1 MLRLNIKYASL
12 YTLKVRISFILIV
25 IFLVV
30 LFLCTEQVQF
40 SKSIL
45 NSKDEGFGRDGFVK
59 EDKSIILSMD
69 NESKKLESSQ
79 PLDIANFLSS
89 KKFHD
94 LCRTPEILD
103 YVEDILGPN
112 FVQWGGQFFHK
123 EPQSGSVVPWHQ
135 DAQYWPLEPAN
146 AVTVWLAVYDS
157 DEENGAMKVVSG
169 SHKKG
174 ANGFKHHT
182 NDASHLVLDQEVS
195 EDQIDK
201 DKIVYMNLKAGEI
214 SLHNDALLHG
224 SDPNNSNRK
233 RCGITMRFSP
243 TNVKGDLN
251 EWPFFE
257 TQLAR
262 GEDTFKLNPIA
273 QIPRGEATPIK
284 RFCFSKD
291 FENEW

>member
-1 MLRLNIKYASL
+1 MIIGGCMYQISDNVRRLTNKEKQQYSEQGYVKNLPVFSHDGAL
-12 YTLKVRISFILIV
+12 ELQG
-25 IFLVV
+25 
-30 LFLCTEQVQF
+30 LFE
-40 SKSIL
+40 
-45 NSKDEGFGRDGFVK
+45 E
-59 EDKSIILSMD
+59 LSSRLPSD
-69 NESKKLESSQ
+69 V
-79 PLDIANFLSS
+79 DINKTNMWHKAS

>member
-1 MLRLNIKYASL
+1 MYQISDNVRRLTNKEKQQYSEQGYVKNLPVFSDDGAL
-12 YTLKVRISFILIV
+12 ELQG
-25 IFLVV
+25 
-30 LFLCTEQVQF
+30 LFE
-40 SKSIL
+40 
-45 NSKDEGFGRDGFVK
+45 E
-59 EDKSIILSMD
+59 LSSRLPSD
-69 NESKKLESSQ
+69 V
-79 PLDIANFLSS
+79 DINKTNMWHKAS

-174 ANGFKHHT
+174 LNGFKHHT

>member
-1 MLRLNIKYASL
+1 MRINKNHKHNYTYYTFEGLALFRNLIGKQLTGTRL
-12 YTLKVRISFILIV
+12 
-25 IFLVV
+25 
-30 LFLCTEQVQF
+30 
-40 SKSIL
+40 
-45 NSKDEGFGRDGFVK
+45 G
-59 EDKSIILSMD
+59 
-69 NESKKLESSQ
+69 
-79 PLDIANFLSS
+79 
-89 KKFHD
+89 
-94 LCRTPEILD
+94 
-103 YVEDILGPN
+103 ILGM
-112 FVQWGGQFFHK
+112 GRIGQKIAKIAKSLGMIIHYHNRSK
-123 EPQSGSVVPWHQ
+123 LK
-135 DAQYWPLEPAN
+135 D
-146 AVTVWLAVYDS
+146 DK
-157 DEENGAMKVVSG
+157 ENGAMKVISG

-174 ANGFKHHT
+174 VNGFKHHT
-182 NDASHLVLDQEVS
+182 NNASHLVLDQEVS
-195 EDQIDK
+195 EDQIEK
-201 DKIVYMNLKAGEI
+201 DKIVYMDLKAGEI

>member
-1 MLRLNIKYASL
+1 MIIGGCMYQISENVRRLTNKEKQQYSEQGYVKNLPVFSYNGAL
-12 YTLKVRISFILIV
+12 ELQG
-25 IFLVV
+25 
-30 LFLCTEQVQF
+30 LFE
-40 SKSIL
+40 
-45 NSKDEGFGRDGFVK
+45 E
-59 EDKSIILSMD
+59 LSSRLPSD
-69 NESKKLESSQ
+69 V
-79 PLDIANFLSS
+79 DINKTNMWHKAS

-123 EPQSGSVVPWHQ
+123 EPKSGSVVPWHQ
-135 DAQYWPLEPAN
+135 DAQYWPLKPAN
-146 AVTVWLAVYDS
+146 AVTVWLAVYDT
-157 DEENGAMKVVSG
+157 DKENGAMKVVSG

-174 ANGFKHHT
+174 SNGFKHHT
-182 NDASHLVLDQEVS
+182 NNASYLVLDQEVS
-195 EDQIDK
+195 EDQIDQ
-201 DKIVYMNLKAGEI
+201 DNIVYMDLKAGEI

-224 SDPNNSNRK
+224 SDPNNSDRR

-257 TQLAR
+257 TQLVR
-262 GEDTFKLNPIA
+262 SIDSFKLNPIA

-284 RFCFSKD
+284 RFCYSKD
-291 FENEW
+291 FEKEW

>member
-1 MLRLNIKYASL
+1 MIIGGCMYQISE
-12 YTLKVRISFILIV
+12 KVRRLTNKEKQQYSEQGYVKNLPGFSYNGALE
-25 IFLVV
+25 LQG
-30 LFLCTEQVQF
+30 LFE
-40 SKSIL
+40 
-45 NSKDEGFGRDGFVK
+45 E
-59 EDKSIILSMD
+59 LSSRLPSD
-69 NESKKLESSQ
+69 V
-79 PLDIANFLSS
+79 DINKTNMWHKAS

-123 EPQSGSVVPWHQ
+123 EPKSGSVVPWHQ
-135 DAQYWPLEPAN
+135 DAQYWPLKPAN
-146 AVTVWLAVYDS
+146 AVTVWLALYDT
-157 DEENGAMKVVSG
+157 DKENGAMKVVSG

-174 ANGFKHHT
+174 SNGFKHHT
-182 NDASHLVLDQEVS
+182 NNASHLVLDQEVS
-195 EDQIDK
+195 EDQIDQ
-201 DKIVYMNLKAGEI
+201 DNIVYMDLKAGEI

-224 SDPNNSNRK
+224 SDPNNSDRR

-262 GEDTFKLNPIA
+262 GIDSFKLNPIA

-284 RFCFSKD
+284 RFCYSKD
-291 FENEW
+291 FEKDW

>member
-1 MLRLNIKYASL
+1 MIIGGCMYQISDNVRRLTNKEKQQYSEQGYVKNLPVFSYNGAL
-12 YTLKVRISFILIV
+12 ELQG
-25 IFLVV
+25 
-30 LFLCTEQVQF
+30 LFE
-40 SKSIL
+40 
-45 NSKDEGFGRDGFVK
+45 E
-59 EDKSIILSMD
+59 LSSRLPSD
-69 NESKKLESSQ
+69 V
-79 PLDIANFLSS
+79 DINKTNMWHKAS

-94 LCRTPEILD
+94 LCRTPEILN

-201 DKIVYMNLKAGEI
+201 DKIIYMNLKAGEI

>member
-1 MLRLNIKYASL
+1 MIIGGCMYQISDNVRRLTNKEKQQYSEQGYVKNL
-12 YTLKVRISFILIV
+12 PVFSYNGTLELQG
-25 IFLVV
+25 
-30 LFLCTEQVQF
+30 LFE
-40 SKSIL
+40 
-45 NSKDEGFGRDGFVK
+45 E
-59 EDKSIILSMD
+59 LSSRLPSD
-69 NESKKLESSQ
+69 V
-79 PLDIANFLSS
+79 DINKTNMWHKAS

-123 EPQSGSVVPWHQ
+123 EPKSGSVVPWHQ
-135 DAQYWPLEPAN
+135 DAQYWPLKPAN
-146 AVTVWLAVYDS
+146 AVTVWLAVYDTNK
-157 DEENGAMKVVSG
+157 ENGAMKVVSG

-174 ANGFKHHT
+174 SNGFKHHT
-182 NDASHLVLDQEVS
+182 NNASHLVLDQEVS
-195 EDQIDK
+195 EDQIDQ
-201 DKIVYMNLKAGEI
+201 DNIVYMDLKAGEI

-224 SDPNNSNRK
+224 SDPNNSDRR

-262 GEDTFKLNPIA
+262 GIDSFKLNPIA

-284 RFCFSKD
+284 RFCYSKD
-291 FENEW
+291 FEKDW

>member
-1 MLRLNIKYASL
+1 MIIGGCMYQISDNVRRLTNKEKQQYSEQGYVKNLPVFSYNGAL
-12 YTLKVRISFILIV
+12 ELQG
-25 IFLVV
+25 
-30 LFLCTEQVQF
+30 LFE
-40 SKSIL
+40 
-45 NSKDEGFGRDGFVK
+45 E
-59 EDKSIILSMD
+59 LSSRLPSD
-69 NESKKLESSQ
+69 V
-79 PLDIANFLSS
+79 DINKTNMWHKAS

-123 EPQSGSVVPWHQ
+123 EPKSGSVVPWHQ
-135 DAQYWPLEPAN
+135 DAQYWPLKPAN
-146 AVTVWLAVYDS
+146 AVTVWLAVYDT
-157 DEENGAMKVVSG
+157 DKENGAMKVVSG

-174 ANGFKHHT
+174 SNGFKHHT
-182 NDASHLVLDQEVS
+182 NNASHLVLDQEVS
-195 EDQIDK
+195 EDQIDQ
-201 DKIVYMNLKAGEI
+201 DNIVYMDLKAGEI

-224 SDPNNSNRK
+224 SDPNNSDRR

-262 GEDTFKLNPIA
+262 GVDSFKLNPIA

-284 RFCFSKD
+284 RFCYSKD
-291 FENEW
+291 FEKDW

>member
-1 MLRLNIKYASL
+1 MIIGGCMYQISDNVRRLTNKEKQQYSEQGYVKNLPVFSYNGAL
-12 YTLKVRISFILIV
+12 ELQG
-25 IFLVV
+25 
-30 LFLCTEQVQF
+30 LFE
-40 SKSIL
+40 
-45 NSKDEGFGRDGFVK
+45 E
-59 EDKSIILSMD
+59 LSSRLPSD
-69 NESKKLESSQ
+69 V
-79 PLDIANFLSS
+79 DINKTNMWHKAS

-123 EPQSGSVVPWHQ
+123 EPKSGSVVPWHQ
-135 DAQYWPLEPAN
+135 DAQYWPLKPAN
-146 AVTVWLAVYDS
+146 AVTVWLAVYDT
-157 DEENGAMKVVSG
+157 DKENGAMKVVSG

-174 ANGFKHHT
+174 SNGFKHHT
-182 NDASHLVLDQEVS
+182 NNASHLVLDQEVS

-201 DKIVYMNLKAGEI
+201 DNIVYMDLKAGEI

-224 SDPNNSNRK
+224 SDPNNSDRR

-262 GEDTFKLNPIA
+262 GIDSFKLNPIA

-284 RFCFSKD
+284 RFCYSKD
-291 FENEW
+291 FEKDW

>member
-1 MLRLNIKYASL
+1 MIIGGCMYQISDNVRRLTNKEKQQYSEQGYVKNL
-12 YTLKVRISFILIV
+12 PVFSNNGTLELQE
-25 IFLVV
+25 
-30 LFLCTEQVQF
+30 LFE
-40 SKSIL
+40 
-45 NSKDEGFGRDGFVK
+45 E
-59 EDKSIILSMD
+59 LSSRLPSD
-69 NESKKLESSQ
+69 V
-79 PLDIANFLSS
+79 DINKTNMWHKAS

-123 EPQSGSVVPWHQ
+123 EPKSGSVVPWHQ
-135 DAQYWPLEPAN
+135 DAQYWPLKPAN
-146 AVTVWLAVYDS
+146 AVTVWLAVYDT
-157 DEENGAMKVVSG
+157 DKENGAMKVVSG

-174 ANGFKHHT
+174 SNGFKHHT
-182 NDASHLVLDQEVS
+182 NNASHLVLDQEVS
-195 EDQIDK
+195 EDQIDQ
-201 DKIVYMNLKAGEI
+201 DNIVYMDLKAGEI

-224 SDPNNSNRK
+224 SDPNNSDRR

-262 GEDTFKLNPIA
+262 GVDSFKLNPIA

-284 RFCFSKD
+284 RFCYSKD
-291 FENEW
+291 FEKDW

>member
-1 MLRLNIKYASL
+1 MIIGGCMYQISDNVRRLTNKEKQQYSEQGYVKNLPVFSHNGAL
-12 YTLKVRISFILIV
+12 ELQG
-25 IFLVV
+25 
-30 LFLCTEQVQF
+30 LFE
-40 SKSIL
+40 
-45 NSKDEGFGRDGFVK
+45 E
-59 EDKSIILSMD
+59 LSSRLPSD
-69 NESKKLESSQ
+69 V
-79 PLDIANFLSS
+79 DINKTNMWHKAS

-123 EPQSGSVVPWHQ
+123 EPKSGSVVPWHQ
-135 DAQYWPLEPAN
+135 DAQYWPLKPAN
-146 AVTVWLAVYDS
+146 AVTVWLAVYDT
-157 DEENGAMKVVSG
+157 DKENGAMKVVSG

-174 ANGFKHHT
+174 SNGFKHHT
-182 NDASHLVLDQEVS
+182 NNASHLVLDQEVS
-195 EDQIDK
+195 EDQIDQ
-201 DKIVYMNLKAGEI
+201 DNIVYMDLKAGEI

-224 SDPNNSNRK
+224 SDPNNSDRR

-262 GEDTFKLNPIA
+262 GFDNFKLNPIA

-284 RFCFSKD
+284 RFCYSKD
-291 FENEW
+291 FEKDW

>member
-1 MLRLNIKYASL
+1 MIIGGCMYQISDNVRRLTNKEKQQYSEQGYVKNLPVFSYNGAL
-12 YTLKVRISFILIV
+12 ELQG
-25 IFLVV
+25 
-30 LFLCTEQVQF
+30 LFE
-40 SKSIL
+40 
-45 NSKDEGFGRDGFVK
+45 E
-59 EDKSIILSMD
+59 LSSRLPSD
-69 NESKKLESSQ
+69 V
-79 PLDIANFLSS
+79 DINKTNMWHKAS

-123 EPQSGSVVPWHQ
+123 EPKSGSVVPWHQ
-135 DAQYWPLEPAN
+135 DAQYWPLKPAN
-146 AVTVWLAVYDS
+146 AVTVWLAVYDT
-157 DEENGAMKVVSG
+157 DKENGAMKVVSG

-174 ANGFKHHT
+174 SNGFKHHT
-182 NDASHLVLDQEVS
+182 NNASHLVLDQEVS
-195 EDQIDK
+195 EDQIDQ
-201 DKIVYMNLKAGEI
+201 DNIVYMDLKAGEI

-224 SDPNNSNRK
+224 SDPNNSDRK

-262 GEDTFKLNPIA
+262 GIDSFKLNPIA

-284 RFCFSKD
+284 RFCYSKD
-291 FENEW
+291 FEKDW

>member
-1 MLRLNIKYASL
+1 MIIGGCMYQISDNVRRLTNKEKQQYSEQGYVKNLPVFSYNGAL
-12 YTLKVRISFILIV
+12 ELQG
-25 IFLVV
+25 
-30 LFLCTEQVQF
+30 LFE
-40 SKSIL
+40 
-45 NSKDEGFGRDGFVK
+45 E
-59 EDKSIILSMD
+59 LSSRLPSD
-69 NESKKLESSQ
+69 V
-79 PLDIANFLSS
+79 DINKTNMWHKAS

-123 EPQSGSVVPWHQ
+123 EPKSGSVVPWHQ
-135 DAQYWPLEPAN
+135 DAQYWPLKPAN
-146 AVTVWLAVYDS
+146 AVTVWLAVYDT
-157 DEENGAMKVVSG
+157 DKENGAMKVVSG

-174 ANGFKHHT
+174 SNGFKHHT
-182 NDASHLVLDQEVS
+182 NNASHLVLDQEVS

-201 DKIVYMNLKAGEI
+201 DNIVYMDLKAGEI

-224 SDPNNSNRK
+224 SDPNNSDRK

-262 GEDTFKLNPIA
+262 GIDSFKLNPIA

-284 RFCFSKD
+284 RFCYSKD
-291 FENEW
+291 FEKDW

>member
-1 MLRLNIKYASL
+1 MFQISDEVRRLTNKEKQQYSEQGYVKNLPVFSNNGAL
-12 YTLKVRISFILIV
+12 ELQG
-25 IFLVV
+25 
-30 LFLCTEQVQF
+30 LFE
-40 SKSIL
+40 
-45 NSKDEGFGRDGFVK
+45 E
-59 EDKSIILSMD
+59 LSSRLPSD
-69 NESKKLESSQ
+69 V
-79 PLDIANFLSS
+79 DINKTNMWHKAS

-123 EPQSGSVVPWHQ
+123 EPRSGSVVPWHQ

-146 AVTVWLAVYDS
+146 AVTVWLAVYDT
-157 DEENGAMKVVSG
+157 DRENGAMKVVSG

-174 ANGFKHHT
+174 TNGFKHHT
-182 NDASHLVLDQEVS
+182 NYASHLVLDQEVS

-201 DKIVYMNLKAGEI
+201 DNIVYMDLKAGEM

-224 SDPNNSNRK
+224 SDPNDSNKR

-262 GEDTFKLNPIA
+262 GEDLFKLNPVA
-273 QIPRGEATPIK
+273 QVPRGEATPIK

-291 FENEW
+291 FEKEW

>member
-1 MLRLNIKYASL
+1 MIIGGCMYQISNNVRRLTNKEKQQYLEQGYVKNLPVFSYNGAL
-12 YTLKVRISFILIV
+12 ELQG
-25 IFLVV
+25 
-30 LFLCTEQVQF
+30 LFE
-40 SKSIL
+40 
-45 NSKDEGFGRDGFVK
+45 E
-59 EDKSIILSMD
+59 LSSRLPSD
-69 NESKKLESSQ
+69 V
-79 PLDIANFLSS
+79 DINKTNMWHKAS

-123 EPQSGSVVPWHQ
+123 EPKSGSVVPWHQ
-135 DAQYWPLEPAN
+135 DAQYWPLKPAN
-146 AVTVWLAVYDS
+146 AVTVWLAVYDT
-157 DEENGAMKVVSG
+157 DKENGAMKVVSG

-174 ANGFKHHT
+174 SNGFKHHT
-182 NDASHLVLDQEVS
+182 NNASHLVLDQEVS
-195 EDQIDK
+195 EDQIDQ
-201 DKIVYMNLKAGEI
+201 DNIVYMDLKAGEI

-224 SDPNNSNRK
+224 SDPNNSDRR

-262 GEDTFKLNPIA
+262 GVDSFKLNPIA

-284 RFCFSKD
+284 RFCYSKD
-291 FENEW
+291 FEKDW

>member
-1 MLRLNIKYASL
+1 MIIGGCMYQISDNVRRLTNKEKQQYSEQGYVKNLPVFSYNGAL
-12 YTLKVRISFILIV
+12 ELQG
-25 IFLVV
+25 
-30 LFLCTEQVQF
+30 LFE
-40 SKSIL
+40 
-45 NSKDEGFGRDGFVK
+45 E
-59 EDKSIILSMD
+59 LSSRLPSD
-69 NESKKLESSQ
+69 V
-79 PLDIANFLSS
+79 DINKTNMWHKAS

-123 EPQSGSVVPWHQ
+123 EPKSGSVVPWHQ
-135 DAQYWPLEPAN
+135 DAQYWPLKPAN
-146 AVTVWLAVYDS
+146 AVTVWLAVYDT
-157 DEENGAMKVVSG
+157 DKENGAMKVVSG

-174 ANGFKHHT
+174 SNGFKHHT
-182 NDASHLVLDQEVS
+182 NNASHLVLDQEVS
-195 EDQIDK
+195 EDQIDQ
-201 DKIVYMNLKAGEI
+201 DNIVYMDLKAGEI

-224 SDPNNSNRK
+224 SDPNNSDRR

-262 GEDTFKLNPIA
+262 GIDNFKVNPIA

-284 RFCFSKD
+284 RFCYSKD
-291 FENEW
+291 FEKDW

>member
-1 MLRLNIKYASL
+1 MIIGGCMYQISDNVRRLTNKEKQQYSEQGYVKNLPVFSHDGAL
-12 YTLKVRISFILIV
+12 ELQG
-25 IFLVV
+25 
-30 LFLCTEQVQF
+30 LFE
-40 SKSIL
+40 
-45 NSKDEGFGRDGFVK
+45 E
-59 EDKSIILSMD
+59 LSSRLPSD
-69 NESKKLESSQ
+69 V
-79 PLDIANFLSS
+79 DINKTNMWHKAS

-94 LCRTPEILD
+94 LCRTPEILN

-262 GEDTFKLNPIA
+262 GKDTFKLNPIA